1 MQGGYRDAALVV
13 RLTAGS
19 PMVEDG
25 AMPNRESSTTNPYRM
40 SRRRITTWTGA
51 LIASVVLLVVV
62 AVVLAAIGGDSA
74 ESWVAI
80 VLFVAFGVPVAAAA
94 VLGGLAIASWG
105 WVAGTVFGVG
115 WLTLLVVV
123 VNNGFHLLFDGQAVG
138 PVIYDEAIWQVVG
151 VAGLVVG
158 GVLFFV
164 AGWGSGVPMW
174 IGGPAGGVDVSRRKR
189 SGEGDAVVPPS
200 KRKPRTKPKRRS
212 KQQRRR

>member
-1 MQGGYRDAALVV
+1 
-13 RLTAGS
+13 
-19 PMVEDG
+19 MVEDEG
-25 AMPNRESSTTNPYRM
+25 MSKQQSGSQEHRDPTTNPYRM

-62 AVVLAAIGGDSA
+62 AIVLAAIGGDSA

-138 PVIYDEAIWQVVG
+138 PVSYDAAIWQASGVG
-151 VAGLVVG
+151 GLVVG

-164 AGWGSGVPMW
+164 AGWQGDVPMW
-174 IGGPAGGVDVSRRKR
+174 IGGPAGGIDVSRRR
-189 SGEGDAVVPPS
+189 LSGREDDSVGSGAVVPPP
-200 KRKPRTKPKRRS
+200 KRKPRPKPKRRP